1 MKPVVPLVGDMLMH
15 SGYNCPLLLYI
26 AALIQRSVIYRYSLI
41 IDLFIAC
48 NMTFDHVA
56 EFPLLMKELLL
67 CFTEV
72 MRHIRAFTCTGYVKT
87 VRLVVQSADL
97 FFVCDLNRSDV
108 FFILVKWGFPAITG
122 MVDERNEYID
132 KSLQAA
138 KEANERLAGIQTECD
153 ELLKE
158 TRAEKARILKEA
170 ADRRDEIIAEAENR
184 AKESGEKLISDA
196 REQIRLE
203 KEEALRSL
211 RRQVAELSV
220 QVAERVVLKELSTD
234 EDQLLLIDRMID
246 DVKTGK

>member
-1 MKPVVPLVGDMLMH
+1 MDLLNPEVGTLIWML
-15 SGYNCPLLLYI
+15 I
-26 AALIQRSVIYRYSLI
+26 AAGI
-41 IDLFIAC
+41 
-48 NMTFDHVA
+48 
-56 EFPLLMKELLL
+56 
-67 CFTEV
+67 
-72 MRHIRAFTCTGYVKT
+72 
-87 VRLVVQSADL
+87 
-97 FFVCDLNRSDV
+97 V
-108 FFILVKWGFPAITG
+108 FFILVKWGFPVITD
-122 MVDERNEYID
+122 MVDKRNEYID
-132 KSLQAA
+132 KSLDAA
-138 KEANERLAGIQTECD
+138 KEANERLAGIQNECD

-184 AKESGEKLISDA
+184 AKESGEKRIADA

-246 DVKTGK
+246 DVKTEK

>member
-1 MKPVVPLVGDMLMH
+1 MDLLIPEVGTIIWML
-15 SGYNCPLLLYI
+15 I
-26 AALIQRSVIYRYSLI
+26 AAGI
-41 IDLFIAC
+41 
-48 NMTFDHVA
+48 
-56 EFPLLMKELLL
+56 
-67 CFTEV
+67 
-72 MRHIRAFTCTGYVKT
+72 
-87 VRLVVQSADL
+87 
-97 FFVCDLNRSDV
+97 V
-108 FFILVKWGFPAITG
+108 FFILVKWGFPIITR

-132 KSLQAA
+132 KSLDAA
-138 KEANERLAGIQTECD
+138 KKANERLAGIQTECDELLKETECD

-170 ADRRDEIIAEAENR
+170 TDRRDEIIAEAENR
-184 AKESGEKLISDA
+184 AKESGEKLIADA

>member
-1 MKPVVPLVGDMLMH
+1 MDLLIPEVGTLIWML
-15 SGYNCPLLLYI
+15 I
-26 AALIQRSVIYRYSLI
+26 AAGI
-41 IDLFIAC
+41 
-48 NMTFDHVA
+48 
-56 EFPLLMKELLL
+56 
-67 CFTEV
+67 
-72 MRHIRAFTCTGYVKT
+72 
-87 VRLVVQSADL
+87 
-97 FFVCDLNRSDV
+97 V
-108 FFILVKWGFPAITG
+108 FFILVKWGFPAIIG